1 MAHIDCAELGNIR
14 EKLNEYLDGALPEA
28 ERSAVESHLVCCP
41 DCRAEYEALCSVR
54 ESLASLRR
62 EVPAGLHQ
70 AVIAAVEREKTAQRR
85 ARGRL
90 LFRFSAAAAAVLL
103 IAVLLPFALRAPLV
117 QNTPSF
123 AVPDE
128 AAGKDDS
135 TLTAVHTEVPRT
147 TTEENET
154 FVDLPSRIPPTE
166 LSSASSGLSNGQG
179 TDFLPEAPRE
189 TSSECENTDQDYRC
203 EAEREALKDFGT
215 GAPEWSLGAV
225 LALGVGRLHLVTLPA
240 ELFDRITVCY
250 SGFSCGG
257 IGDGLLFPVIPE
269 LRQELAA
276 AGVPNTDGWQDGDRI
291 LLRVSD

>member
-103 IAVLLPFALRAPLV
+103 IAVLLPFALRTPLV

-123 AVPDE
+123 AASDE

-135 TLTAVHTEVPRT
+135 TLTAAYTEVLRT

-154 FVDLPSRIPPTE
+154 VSDLPSRIPPAE